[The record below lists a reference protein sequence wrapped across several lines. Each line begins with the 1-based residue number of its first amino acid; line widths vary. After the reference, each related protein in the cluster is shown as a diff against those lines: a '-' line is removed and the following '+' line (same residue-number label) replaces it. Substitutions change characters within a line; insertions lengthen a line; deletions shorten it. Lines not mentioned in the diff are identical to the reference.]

1 MIWLLA
7 GLAVFFGVHLI
18 PSCPRSRE
26 NLIQRL
32 GEWPYKGMFA
42 VLSVIGLVLIITG
55 MGRAERIVIWHPP
68 AVAGLATAVAM
79 APALILLVAANFNGH
94 IKRIVRHPMSLGV
107 LLWSVSHLV
116 ANGEL
121 ASLFLFGGLRGFCGI
136 RYVSVQDRL
145 IQPAGRR
152 RAGQVGLAHKGFS
165 RRCHWIDRLCVV
177 GRVSRCPV
185 RCSSLFVGVS
195 DTAAVTHSSNH

>member
-1 MIWLLA
+1 
-7 GLAVFFGVHLI
+7 
-18 PSCPRSRE
+18 
-26 NLIQRL
+26 
-32 GEWPYKGMFA
+32 MFA

-121 ASLFLFGGLRGFCGI
+121 ASLFLFGGFAVFAVLDMFRFKIG
-136 RYVSVQDRL
+136 SSN
-145 IQPAGRR
+145 RR
-152 RAGQVGLAHKGFS
+152 V
-165 RRCHWIDRLCVV
+165 
-177 GRVSRCPV
+177 
-185 RCSSLFVGVS
+185 
-195 DTAAVTHSSNH
+195 AAVPGKPASLTKDFLAVVIGLIGYALLVVFHDALFGVPLFL

>member
-42 VLSVIGLVLIITG
+42 VLSVIGLALIITG

-121 ASLFLFGGLRGFCGI
+121 ASLFLFGGFAVFAVLDMFRFKIG
-136 RYVSVQDRL
+136 SSDRRVAAVPAKPASLTKDFLAVVIGL
-145 IQPAGRR
+145 IGYA
-152 RAGQVGLAHKGFS
+152 L
-165 RRCHWIDRLCVV
+165 LVV
-177 GRVSRCPV
+177 FHG
-185 RCSSLFVGVS
+185 SLFGVPLFL
-195 DTAAVTHSSNH
+195 

>member
-1 MIWLLA
+1 MLAVIWLLA

-32 GEWPYKGMFA
+32 GEWPYKGVFA

-121 ASLFLFGGLRGFCGI
+121 ASLFLFGGFAVFAVLDMFRFKIG
-136 RYVSVQDRL
+136 SSDRRVAAVPAKPASLTKDFLAVVIGL
-145 IQPAGRR
+145 IGYALLVAFHG
-152 RAGQVGLAHKGFS
+152 
-165 RRCHWIDRLCVV
+165 
-177 GRVSRCPV
+177 
-185 RCSSLFVGVS
+185 SLFGVPIFL
-195 DTAAVTHSSNH
+195 